1 MFSKLLLKDL
11 LSMRREFISF
21 ILIAYFTALFVAAGT
36 GAFRSAFSPTIDVP
50 HAHQYIQITGLF
62 DSGDG
67 FSDMTSNVTL
77 QDIGTELNADGFYRL
92 LNWGPHDIE
101 YQGHKHSLLMAFV
114 DTALPQTLSQGRLKK
129 GFSSLDANEVILAE
143 HVYAEQFG
151 SDPKIIGQSI
161 LVNNESYVVI
171 DVMEAPLSLP
181 GLTGGNSPGLYAP
194 LHKADGFK
202 KDEPGFLT
210 ATLSAFTFKSNTPID
225 VTKQQIQRIA
235 TRSFKTH
242 HNWGPQFRHDVR
254 LETFQE
260 VTTRLGGDHAAR
272 LAAGLFFI
280 ALIIAANLTVL
291 LTSIITKLSFY
302 WATYMTLGVNPS
314 TLTRHFALCTLACL
328 LGMTALAALSLHLTL
343 PMIRPWIADILPT
356 ADQVVVSLW
365 TLWPVMLIFVVLSLY
380 AGLMAWVHTQ
390 TSAIL
395 TVIREGEQYRQHITT
410 NRFLT
415 GGLVALITCFVP
427 AITVISYNMLLL
439 LPTVSAA
446 PPFDPRELHSFSLS
460 QTNPDASAEALPL
473 EIQDAMRHLGI
484 TAYTLSTSP
493 PLSAFG
499 EMADV
504 LNESREVLYQ
514 AVFIGV
520 DPQFSEVF
528 RWPAL
533 SLERDNYASSHH
545 KKSPILLKD
554 RVLRP
559 GAELLDYQVK
569 NLLTNNTIL
578 YPLLEGEPPSN
589 GHLTV
594 SFRGDAAAR
603 QLQDARLFKI
613 TEHIDY
619 SEKILDTKKPV
630 YIGFALL
637 LFMFSFLSCVV
648 VVGFKGYLALSSEQ
662 KRAEIHIFRECGA
675 KPKQIFLLYYAQMV
689 NAFLT
694 ASVIVAAT
702 SLGLSLTLPASVL
715 RNNIP
720 AGALALSLGLT
731 LGLLAAMTIRQ
742 STLMATTRIISRRV

>member
-21 ILIAYFTALFVAAGT
+21 LLIAYFTALFIAAGT
-36 GAFRSAFSPTIDVP
+36 GAFRSAFSPTVDVP

-77 QDIGTELNADGFYRL
+77 QDIAAELNADGFYRL

-101 YQGHKHSLLMAFV
+101 YQGQKHTLLMAFV
-114 DTALPQTLSQGRLKK
+114 DTAFPLALSRGRLKK
-129 GFSSLDANEVILAE
+129 GFSSLDANEVILSE
-143 HVYAEQFG
+143 TVYAEQFG
-151 SDPKIIGQSI
+151 SDPNIIGQSI

-181 GLTGGNSPGLYAP
+181 GLTGGNAPGLYAP

-210 ATLSAFTFKSNTPID
+210 ATLSAFAFKSSTPID
-225 VTKQQIQRIA
+225 VTKQQISKIA
-235 TRSFKTH
+235 ARSFKTH
-242 HNWGPQFRHDVR
+242 HNWGPQFRHGVR

-302 WATYMTLGVNPS
+302 WATYMTLGVNSS

-328 LGMTALAALSLHLTL
+328 LGVATLAALSLHLAL
-343 PMIRPWIADILPT
+343 PVIRPRIADILPT

-365 TLWPVMLIFVVLSLY
+365 TLLPVMLIFVVISLY
-380 AGLMAWVHTQ
+380 AGLMAWLHTQ

-395 TVIREGEQYRQHITT
+395 TVIREGEQYRQHITS

-427 AITVISYNMLLL
+427 AITVIGYNTILL

-460 QTNPDASAEALPL
+460 QTNPNASAEALPL

-484 TAYTLSTSP
+484 ASYTLSTAP

-520 DPQFSEVF
+520 DPQFPEVF

-559 GAELLDYQVK
+559 RTEPLDFQVK

-589 GHLTV
+589 WTSH
-594 SFRGDAAAR
+594 
-603 QLQDARLFKI
+603 RLFSRRCRGSPAAGCPPVQNYRAHRLRREDPGHQK
-613 TEHIDY
+613 THLHWLCATVVYVQLFELRGGRGVQRVF
-619 SEKILDTKKPV
+619 SSLCRTKTGRDPHFQRV
-630 YIGFALL
+630 WGQAQTAL
-637 LFMFSFLSCVV
+637 FV
-648 VVGFKGYLALSSEQ
+648 
-662 KRAEIHIFRECGA
+662 
-675 KPKQIFLLYYAQMV
+675 
-689 NAFLT
+689 
-694 ASVIVAAT
+694 
-702 SLGLSLTLPASVL
+702 VL
-715 RNNIP
+715 RANGQCVFGRQCHRGCHI
-720 AGALALSLGLT
+720 AGAVTDPPCEHPA
-731 LGLLAAMTIRQ
+731 Q
-742 STLMATTRIISRRV
+742 